1 MTNFDRARR
10 LRSVRDDM
18 MTELANSGGR
28 GIEFADA
35 IDHIGAALDYLDP
48 KGESDQWRAR

>member
-48 KGESDQWRAR
+48 KGE